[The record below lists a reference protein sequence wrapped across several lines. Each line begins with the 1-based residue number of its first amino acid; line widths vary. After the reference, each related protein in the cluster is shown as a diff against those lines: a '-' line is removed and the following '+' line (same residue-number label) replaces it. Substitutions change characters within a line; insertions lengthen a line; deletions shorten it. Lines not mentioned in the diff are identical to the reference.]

1 MTTAKQGASGGGML
15 SKLAIV
21 LLLAVTIGLYL
32 RIVMVEGPA
41 TQSRAAAP
49 QASVQVTEGY
59 AASPQANAAVLQD
72 LPEDQM
78 QLIIQVF
85 APELQQN

>member
-15 SKLAIV
+15 SKLVVV

-41 TQSRAAAP
+41 TQGQAAP

-59 AASPQANAAVLQD
+59 ATSPQANAVVLQD